1 MAWELGTR
9 WLELRG
15 WALRYG
21 KIFIM
26 TDVDGSRIRVMLLMF
41 FFRFHREL
49 MEKGYLYIAQLPLCK
64 FAMGSGR
71 ARTGKYTFLE
81 EKKEEYLREILG
93 INEGGAITDQD
104 L

>member
-26 TDVDGSRIRVMLLMF
+26 TDVVDDGSRIWVMLLLL
-41 FFRFHREL
+41 FFRYHREL
-49 MEKGYLYIAQLPLCK
+49 VEKEHLYIA
-64 FAMGSGR
+64 
-71 ARTGKYTFLE
+71 
-81 EKKEEYLREILG
+81 
-93 INEGGAITDQD
+93 
-104 L
+104 